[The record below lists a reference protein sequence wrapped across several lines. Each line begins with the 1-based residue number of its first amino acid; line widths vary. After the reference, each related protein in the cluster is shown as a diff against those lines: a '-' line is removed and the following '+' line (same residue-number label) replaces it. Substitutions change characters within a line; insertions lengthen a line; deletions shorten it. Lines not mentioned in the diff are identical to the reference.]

1 MAIQFDET
9 KQSKKLSSLLRR
21 GEEEMIS
28 RLSDEL
34 GIPYLDLTTVPILT
48 DALKLIPEQI
58 AKKYEMAA
66 IQRIG
71 NNIQVVLRRPELPEV
86 ETELTRLRNAGYEIQ
101 KFLVSSRSLHKAFD
115 LYKEIAG
122 NLTAITREINV
133 SPARMESFKSEIA
146 SIAILK
152 KKIDSLARGT
162 ITDLLE
168 LIIAGALATDASDIH
183 LEPQA
188 NNVRLRYRIDGILQ
202 DVATAS
208 HESFK
213 YLLSRIKLISEIK
226 LNVKESA
233 QDGRFTIK
241 APNEEIEVRVSTLPG
256 PDGEN
261 VVLRILNP
269 KAIGLTLA
277 DLGMQPWAQE
287 QIEVELKKPNG
298 MIITTGPT
306 GSGKT
311 TTLYAFI
318 KKVHEP
324 GIKII
329 TLEDPIEYHITG
341 IEQTQ
346 VEPDRGY
353 DFAAGLRAI
362 LRQDPD
368 VILVGEIRDKETA
381 ETAMHASLTGH
392 LVFSTIHTNN
402 AAGTIPRLVDME
414 VKPSIIAPAI
424 NVAMAQRLV
433 RRLCGCKKMASATP
447 EELGAIKKEIDSLP
461 ENIER
466 PKLDAVETARPAGC
480 EKCHGLGY
488 KGRIGVYEMIRIDD
502 EIEKLIAKSP
512 SEADLKEAAIKQGQI
527 TMRQDAILKILAGIT
542 DLAEVER
549 VVG

>member
-1 MAIQFDET
+1 M
-9 KQSKKLSSLLRR
+9 
-21 GEEEMIS
+21 
-28 RLSDEL
+28 
-34 GIPYLDLTTVPILT
+34 V
-48 DALKLIPEQI
+48 
-58 AKKYEMAA
+58 
-66 IQRIG
+66 
-71 NNIQVVLRRPELPEV
+71 
-86 ETELTRLRNAGYEIQ
+86 
-101 KFLVSSRSLHKAFD
+101 
-115 LYKEIAG
+115 
-122 NLTAITREINV
+122 
-133 SPARMESFKSEIA
+133 
-146 SIAILK
+146 
-152 KKIDSLARGT
+152 
-162 ITDLLE
+162 
-168 LIIAGALATDASDIH
+168 
-183 LEPQA
+183 
-188 NNVRLRYRIDGILQ
+188 
-202 DVATAS
+202 
-208 HESFK
+208 
-213 YLLSRIKLISEIK
+213 
-226 LNVKESA
+226 
-233 QDGRFTIK
+233 
-241 APNEEIEVRVSTLPG
+241 
-256 PDGEN
+256 
-261 VVLRILNP
+261 
-269 KAIGLTLA
+269 
-277 DLGMQPWAQE
+277 
-287 QIEVELKKPNG
+287 
-298 MIITTGPT
+298 ITTGPT

-368 VILVGEIRDKETA
+368 VILVGEIRDKETV

-433 RRLCGCKKMASATP
+433 RRLCGCKKTASATP